1 MSVPVPGTPSLLRAI
16 NDRAA
21 LEALLDRGPLT
32 RPQISDLTGISKPTA
47 SQLLARLE
55 AAGLV
60 VRDGIR
66 EGMPGRTAELYR
78 INGAAAHVAGA
89 DVTPARI
96 RVSVADLAGTVV
108 GEYTLPTPE
117 RSRVDVVAR
126 MAAALDGAVAAAG
139 PNGAAAGR
147 GRAGLCRAV
156 IGIQGAV
163 DPATGRLG
171 YASHIPG
178 WHIPDLVATLS
189 DGLGVRVAIENDVN
203 LAALAERARGQAA
216 GAGDFVLLWVAD
228 GVGMAVVLNGTLHR
242 GATGG
247 AGEIGYMPT
256 VGAPLMRDVRRTH
269 TGGVH
274 SLTGGAAVLRL
285 MREHG
290 FRGRD
295 AATALRRAA
304 ADIGAVPSSGTAS
317 GTGSGRASGTGSG
330 RASGARTVSDVG
342 ARAER
347 ALTELATRLGVTLAT
362 VVAVLDPAL
371 VVLTG
376 DVLLAG
382 GEPLRARVEQHLHS
396 LTIPRPRV
404 RLSTVQGNPV
414 LAGALQQA
422 LLETREE
429 IFSSTVP

>member
-1 MSVPVPGTPSLLRAI
+1 MPAPVPGTPSLLRAI

-21 LEALLDRGPLT
+21 LEALLARGPLT
-32 RPQISDLTGISKPTA
+32 RPQISELTGISKPTV

-55 AAGLV
+55 QAGLV

-66 EGMPGRTAELYR
+66 EGLPGRTAELYR
-78 INGAAAHVAGA
+78 INGTAAHVAGA

-96 RVSVADLAGTVV
+96 RVTVADLAGTAV
-108 GEYTLPTPE
+108 GEHTLPTPG
-117 RSRVDVVAR
+117 RTGVDVVAR
-126 MAAALDGAVAAAG
+126 MAEALDGAAKAAG
-139 PNGAAAGR
+139 LT
-147 GRAGLCRAV
+147 RAHLDRVV

-163 DPATGRLG
+163 DPGSGRLG
-171 YASHIPG
+171 YAAHIPG
-178 WHIPDLVATLS
+178 WHIPDLVGTLS
-189 DGLGVRVAIENDVN
+189 EGLGVPAAIENDVN
-203 LAALAERARGQAA
+203 LAALAELAGGRAA
-216 GAGDFVLLWVAD
+216 GAGDFVLLWVSD
-228 GVGMAVVLNGTLHR
+228 GVGMAVVLNGALHR

-247 AGEIGYMPT
+247 AGEIGYMPA

-274 SLTGGAAVLRL
+274 SLTGGVAVLRL

-295 AATALRRAA
+295 AATALGRAA
-304 ADIGAVPSSGTAS
+304 DEVGASHPGTRTAS
-317 GTGSGRASGTGSG
+317 DA
-330 RASGARTVSDVG
+330 G

-347 ALTELATRLGVTLAT
+347 ALTELATRLGATLAT

-376 DVLLAG
+376 DVLRAG
-382 GEPLRARVEQHLHS
+382 GEPLRARVQQHLHS
-396 LTIPRPRV
+396 LTIPRPKVRV
-404 RLSTVQGNPV
+404 SSVQGNPV

-422 LLETREE
+422 LRETRDEV
-429 IFSSTVP
+429 FTTTVP

>member
-21 LEALLDRGPLT
+21 LEALLARGPLT
-32 RPQISDLTGISKPTA
+32 RPQISDLTGLSKPTA

-55 AAGLV
+55 QAGLV
-60 VRDGIR
+60 VRHGVR
-66 EGMPGRTAELYR
+66 EGLPGRTAGLYR

-108 GEYTLPTPE
+108 GEHTLPTPG
-117 RSRVDVVAR
+117 RTGVDVVAR
-126 MAAALDGAVAAAG
+126 MAAALDGAAAAAG
-139 PNGAAAGR
+139 LTR
-147 GRAGLCRAV
+147 DRLDRAV
-156 IGIQGAV
+156 VGIQGAV

-178 WHIPDLVATLS
+178 WHIPHLVDTLAG
-189 DGLGVRVAIENDVN
+189 GLGVRVAIENDVN
-203 LAALAERARGQAA
+203 LAALAERAGVRAE
-216 GAGDFVLLWVAD
+216 GASDFVLLWVAD

-247 AGEIGYMPT
+247 AGEIGYMPA

-274 SLTGGAAVLRL
+274 SLTGGAAVLKL

-295 AATALRRAA
+295 AATALSRAA
-304 ADIGAVPSSGTAS
+304 ADVETA
-317 GTGSGRASGTGSG
+317 GR
-330 RASGARTVSDVG
+330 RTATDAG

-347 ALTELATRLGVTLAT
+347 ALTELATRLGATLAT
-362 VVAVLDPAL
+362 VVAVLDPGL

-376 DVLLAG
+376 EVLRAG

-396 LTIPRPRV
+396 LTIPRPGV

-422 LLETREE
+422 LRETRDEV
-429 IFSSTVP
+429 FTTTAP